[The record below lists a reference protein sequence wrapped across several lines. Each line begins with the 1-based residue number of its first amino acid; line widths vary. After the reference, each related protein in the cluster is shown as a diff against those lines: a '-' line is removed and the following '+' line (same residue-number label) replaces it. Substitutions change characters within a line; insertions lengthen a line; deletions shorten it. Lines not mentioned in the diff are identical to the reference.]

1 MGHAHTT
8 RQHVWTMRDKWV
20 KALAALALCGTAAFF
35 ATHEAAIATLAYL
48 SQPEHLSDLIDQFGP
63 LTVIVLLAV
72 AVVVSPIPSGPIAM
86 AAGAMF
92 GPVAGGGLT
101 ALGAVLG
108 AMIAF
113 ALARGLGYRPFTN
126 SSLPFAQWIT
136 RPRTDTTLAVVI
148 LVSRLIPFISF
159 DAVSYVAGLTTIRP
173 WIFAMATTLGV
184 LPASF
189 AFAALGAG
197 MATLDNAMLMIA
209 ACGVT
214 AILPVAWGLSRA
226 LRARRP

>member
-1 MGHAHTT
+1 MGYVYAP
-8 RQHVWTMRDKWV
+8 RQQGRTIRGKTL
-20 KALAALALCGTAAFF
+20 KALAAMALCGLIVFSVTDQ
-35 ATHEAAIATLAYL
+35 ATILMLSNL
-48 SQPEHLSDLIDQFGP
+48 SQPEILSDVITQFGP
-63 LTVIVLLAV
+63 VSVVFLLAV

-86 AAGAMF
+86 AAGALF
-92 GPVAGGGLT
+92 GPVVGGSLT

-108 AMIAF
+108 ALIAF
-113 ALARGLGYRPFTN
+113 SVARGFGYQPISN
-126 SSLPFAQWIT
+126 SNLPLAQWIT
-136 RPRTDTTLAVVI
+136 RPRTETALALVV

-173 WIFAMATTLGV
+173 WVFGMATSIGV

-197 MATLDNAMLMIA
+197 MATMDNAMLMIA

-214 AILPVAWGLSRA
+214 AILPVAWGCHRA
-226 LRARRP
+226 LRARRR

>member
-1 MGHAHTT
+1 M
-8 RQHVWTMRDKWV
+8 
-20 KALAALALCGTAAFF
+20 ALCGLIVFSVTDQ
-35 ATHEAAIATLAYL
+35 ATILMLSNL
-48 SQPEHLSDLIDQFGP
+48 SQPEILSDVITQFGP
-63 LTVIVLLAV
+63 VSVVFLLAV

-86 AAGAMF
+86 AAGALF
-92 GPVAGGGLT
+92 GPVVGGSLT

-108 AMIAF
+108 ALIAF
-113 ALARGLGYRPFTN
+113 SVARGFGYQPISN
-126 SSLPFAQWIT
+126 SNLPLAQWIT
-136 RPRTDTTLAVVI
+136 RPRTETGLALVV

-173 WIFAMATTLGV
+173 WVFGMATSIGV

-197 MATLDNAMLMIA
+197 MATMDNAMLMIA

-214 AILPVAWGLSRA
+214 AILPVAWGCHRA
-226 LRARRP
+226 LRARRR